1 MGKLRRISEKM
12 ALCNLTMEKSPKSI
26 LLGIEILDIFID
38 FLRKIRQSWI
48 SREKRN
54 RSQQTFTCL
63 LRPQLVIYKKV
74 FQFQHFDE
82 ELVIPREK

>member
-1 MGKLRRISEKM
+1 MGKLRQISEKM

-54 RSQQTFTCL
+54 SLNRHSH
-63 LRPQLVIYKKV
+63 VY
-74 FQFQHFDE
+74 
-82 ELVIPREK
+82 

>member
-48 SREKRN
+48 SREKRIV
-54 RSQQTFTCL
+54 STDIHMSTETTISYLQKSFS
-63 LRPQLVIYKKV
+63 ISA
-74 FQFQHFDE
+74 F
-82 ELVIPREK
+82 

>member
-1 MGKLRRISEKM
+1 MGKLRQINEKM

-54 RSQQTFTCL
+54 SLNRHSH
-63 LRPQLVIYKKV
+63 VY
-74 FQFQHFDE
+74 
-82 ELVIPREK
+82 

>member
-12 ALCNLTMEKSPKSI
+12 ALRNLTMEKSPKSI

-54 RSQQTFTCL
+54 SLNRHSH
-63 LRPQLVIYKKV
+63 VY
-74 FQFQHFDE
+74 
-82 ELVIPREK
+82 

>member
-48 SREKRN
+48 SG
-54 RSQQTFTCL
+54 
-63 LRPQLVIYKKV
+63 KKEIV
-74 FQFQHFDE
+74 STDIHMSTETTISYLQKSFSISAF
-82 ELVIPREK
+82 

>member
-48 SREKRN
+48 SWEKRN
-54 RSQQTFTCL
+54 SLNRHSH
-63 LRPQLVIYKKV
+63 VY
-74 FQFQHFDE
+74 
-82 ELVIPREK
+82 

>member
-26 LLGIEILDIFID
+26 ILGIEILDIFID
-38 FLRKIRQSWI
+38 LLRKIRQSWI

-54 RSQQTFTCL
+54 SLNRHSH
-63 LRPQLVIYKKV
+63 VY
-74 FQFQHFDE
+74 
-82 ELVIPREK
+82 

>member
-1 MGKLRRISEKM
+1 M

-48 SREKRN
+48 SREKEIV
-54 RSQQTFTCL
+54 STDIHMSTETTISYLQ
-63 LRPQLVIYKKV
+63 KV

>member
-54 RSQQTFTCL
+54 SLNRHSH
-63 LRPQLVIYKKV
+63 VY
-74 FQFQHFDE
+74 
-82 ELVIPREK
+82 

>member
-1 MGKLRRISEKM
+1 
-12 ALCNLTMEKSPKSI
+12 LTMEKSPKSI

-54 RSQQTFTCL
+54 SLNRHSH
-63 LRPQLVIYKKV
+63 VY
-74 FQFQHFDE
+74 
-82 ELVIPREK
+82 

>member
-48 SREKRN
+48 SREKEIV
-54 RSQQTFTCL
+54 STDIHMSTETTISYLQKSFS
-63 LRPQLVIYKKV
+63 ISA
-74 FQFQHFDE
+74 F
-82 ELVIPREK
+82 

>member
-63 LRPQLVIYKKV
+63 TETTISYLQKSFSISA
-74 FQFQHFDE
+74 F
-82 ELVIPREK
+82 

>member
-48 SREKRN
+48 SREKEIV
-54 RSQQTFTCL
+54 STDIHMSTETTISYLQ
-63 LRPQLVIYKKV
+63 KS

>member
-12 ALCNLTMEKSPKSI
+12 ALCNLTMEKAPKSI

-54 RSQQTFTCL
+54 SLNRHSH
-63 LRPQLVIYKKV
+63 VY
-74 FQFQHFDE
+74 
-82 ELVIPREK
+82 

>member
-26 LLGIEILDIFID
+26 LLGIEILDIFIE

-48 SREKRN
+48 SMEKRN
-54 RSQQTFTCL
+54 SLNRHSHD
-63 LRPQLVIYKKV
+63 Y
-74 FQFQHFDE
+74 
-82 ELVIPREK
+82 